1 MDLSKI
7 LSISGKS
14 GLFQVVS
21 QLKNAVLVESLLDKK
36 RFPAFA
42 HEKISSLE
50 EIAVFTATEDKPL
63 KEILKAFYD
72 KLEGKPALDAK
83 SDNKLIQAFFL
94 EVVPDYDSERVY
106 ISDIR
111 KIISWYNLLLE
122 HQLLDFTEKE
132 EEKSEEKKEENAE
145 EAPVVKPAAKKKKP
159 AETKNE
165 GVVKTE
171 GEKKS
176 IEPITE
182 VERSKHLETK
192 KKKTSSMKS
201 NSGKTAKKSV
211 KPGTVRSPRKSS
223 QS

>member
-14 GLFQVVS
+14 GLFQIIS
-21 QLKNAVLVESLLDKK
+21 QLKNAVLVESLVDKK

-42 HEKISSLE
+42 HEKISTLE

-63 KEILKAFYD
+63 KEILKAIYD
-72 KLEGKPALDAK
+72 KQEGKAALDPK
-83 SDNKLIQAFFL
+83 SDNKLLQTFFL
-94 EVVPDYDSERVY
+94 EVVPDYDSDRVY

-132 EEKSEEKKEENAE
+132 EEKAEVENTEEKKEEPAE
-145 EAPVVKPAAKKKKP
+145 EIPVVKPTAKKKKP
-159 AETKNE
+159 AEK
-165 GVVKTE
+165 KAE
-171 GEKKS
+171 GEKTGGKKK
-176 IEPITE
+176 ETE
-182 VERSKHLETK
+182 
-192 KKKTSSMKS
+192 KKKT
-201 NSGKTAKKSV
+201 KKD
-211 KPGTVRSPRKSS
+211 

>member
-111 KIISWYNLLLE
+111 KIINWYNLLLE

-132 EEKSEEKKEENAE
+132 EEKPEDKKEETAEEEKPEDQKVETAE

-159 AETKNE
+159 AEKKE
-165 GVVKTE
+165 A
-171 GEKKS
+171 GEKVS
-176 IEPITE
+176 G
-182 VERSKHLETK
+182 K
-192 KKKTSSMKS
+192 KKEP
-201 NSGKTAKKSV
+201 AVKK
-211 KPGTVRSPRKSS
+211 KPKKDPS
-223 QS
+223 

>member
-63 KEILKAFYD
+63 KDILKSIFD

-111 KIISWYNLLLE
+111 KIITWYNLLLE

-132 EEKSEEKKEENAE
+132 EEKPEEKKEETAE
-145 EAPVVKPAAKKKKP
+145 DAPVVKPAAKKKKP
-159 AETKNE
+159 AEKK
-165 GVVKTE
+165 VE
-171 GEKKS
+171 GEKAS
-176 IEPITE
+176 G
-182 VERSKHLETK
+182 K
-192 KKKTSSMKS
+192 KKESLV
-201 NSGKTAKKSV
+201 KK
-211 KPGTVRSPRKSS
+211 KPKKDPS
-223 QS
+223 

>member
-14 GLFQVVS
+14 GLFLVVS

-63 KEILKAFYD
+63 KEILKAIYD

-83 SDNKLIQAFFL
+83 SDNKLLQAFFL

-111 KIISWYNLLLE
+111 KIIGWYNLLLE
-122 HQLLDFTEKE
+122 HKLLDFTEKE
-132 EEKSEEKKEENAE
+132 EEKSEEKKEEPVEEVPVAE
-145 EAPVVKPAAKKKKP
+145 PAPRKKKP
-159 AETKNE
+159 T
-165 GVVKTE
+165 VKKDE
-171 GEKKS
+171 GEKPAVKKK
-176 IEPITE
+176 ETTE
-182 VERSKHLETK
+182 
-192 KKKTSSMKS
+192 KKKT
-201 NSGKTAKKSV
+201 KKDPS
-211 KPGTVRSPRKSS
+211 
-223 QS
+223 

>member
-42 HEKISSLE
+42 HEKTSSLE
-50 EIAVFTATEDKPL
+50 EIAVFTATEEKPL
-63 KEILKAFYD
+63 KEILKAIYD

-83 SDNKLIQAFFL
+83 SDNKLLQAFFL
-94 EVVPDYDSERVY
+94 EVVPDYNSERVY

-132 EEKSEEKKEENAE
+132 EEKSEEEKSEEEKSEEKKEETAE
-145 EAPVVKPAAKKKKP
+145 EAPVVKPVAKKKNP
-159 AETKNE
+159 
-165 GVVKTE
+165 
-171 GEKKS
+171 
-176 IEPITE
+176 
-182 VERSKHLETK
+182 TK
-192 KKKTSSMKS
+192 KKAEGEVV
-201 NSGKTAKKSV
+201 SGKKKETAVKK
-211 KPGTVRSPRKSS
+211 KTKKNPL
-223 QS
+223 

>member
-14 GLFQVVS
+14 GLFQIVS

-63 KEILKAFYD
+63 KDILKAIFE
-72 KLEGKPALDAK
+72 KLEGKPAPDPK
-83 SDNKLIQAFFL
+83 SDNKVLQAFFL
-94 EVVPDYDSERVY
+94 EVVPDYDAERVY

-132 EEKSEEKKEENAE
+132 EEKPEEVKAEEKKEEPAPAGE
-145 EAPVVKPAAKKKKP
+145 EAKPAPKKKKAP
-159 AETKNE
+159 AKKE
-165 GVVKTE
+165 E
-171 GEKKS
+171 GEKVGVKKK
-176 IEPITE
+176 EPAE
-182 VERSKHLETK
+182 KKNTK
-192 KKKTSSMKS
+192 KD
-201 NSGKTAKKSV
+201 
-211 KPGTVRSPRKSS
+211 

>member
-63 KEILKAFYD
+63 KDILKSIFD

-83 SDNKLIQAFFL
+83 SNNKLIQAFFL

-111 KIISWYNLLLE
+111 KIITWYNLLLE

-132 EEKSEEKKEENAE
+132 EEKPEEKKEETAE
-145 EAPVVKPAAKKKKP
+145 DAPVVKPAAKKKKP
-159 AETKNE
+159 AEKK
-165 GVVKTE
+165 VE
-171 GEKKS
+171 GEKAS
-176 IEPITE
+176 G
-182 VERSKHLETK
+182 K
-192 KKKTSSMKS
+192 KKESLV
-201 NSGKTAKKSV
+201 KK
-211 KPGTVRSPRKSS
+211 KPKKDPS
-223 QS
+223 

>member
-63 KEILKAFYD
+63 KDILKSIFD

-83 SDNKLIQAFFL
+83 SNNKLIQAFFL

-111 KIISWYNLLLE
+111 KIITWYNLLLE

-132 EEKSEEKKEENAE
+132 EEKSEEKKEETAE
-145 EAPVVKPAAKKKKP
+145 DAPVVKPAAKKKKP
-159 AETKNE
+159 AEKK
-165 GVVKTE
+165 VE
-171 GEKKS
+171 GEKAS
-176 IEPITE
+176 G
-182 VERSKHLETK
+182 K
-192 KKKTSSMKS
+192 KKETPV
-201 NSGKTAKKSV
+201 KK
-211 KPGTVRSPRKSS
+211 KPKKDPS
-223 QS
+223 